1 MFEKLKLTEEKYNE
15 ISEKLTDMSVISDNN
30 LYASLMKEYKNLTP
44 VVEKYREYCKCKKSM
59 DDAKEMLDEGGLDKE
74 MKELAQLEFDESRER
89 LDELGEELKILLLP
103 KDPNDDKNVIIEIR
117 GGAGGEEASLF
128 ANSLYRMYSMYAESR
143 RWKRKC

>member
-59 DDAKEMLDEGGLDKE
+59 DDAKEMRDEGGLDK
-74 MKELAQLEFDESRER
+74 
-89 LDELGEELKILLLP
+89 
-103 KDPNDDKNVIIEIR
+103 
-117 GGAGGEEASLF
+117 
-128 ANSLYRMYSMYAESR
+128 
-143 RWKRKC
+143 